1 MSDNESEY
9 SEYSEYSDTERE
21 GIDAKNIIKNKF
33 LSHTCSDCCKMK
45 SLIKQGFISDVSDII
60 CEYIQCENCSYVL
73 NTIDNMKNRDLDIDI
88 RNPNVDEDIEIYIF
102 TLINTIS
109 DNVNVL
115 DIIFEFEDVE
125 DITVNMIKRLYYK
138 AFNEEDLYYEE
149 VNIESAVLNDTLNV
163 SELKWAFHRILDWIG
178 WFHEPIGNNI
188 YNKKTIDK
196 IKKIIQQQVLRY
208 L

>member
-1 MSDNESEY
+1 MSDNE

-33 LSHTCSDCCKMK
+33 MSHTCLECCKMK

-88 RNPNVDEDIEIYIF
+88 RNPNVDEDKEIYIF
-102 TLINTIS
+102 TLINKIS

-115 DIIFEFEDVE
+115 DIIFDFEDVE

-196 IKKIIQQQVLRY
+196 IKKKINNKY
-208 L
+208 

>member
-1 MSDNESEY
+1 MSDNE

-33 LSHTCSDCCKMK
+33 MSHTCLECCKMK

-88 RNPNVDEDIEIYIF
+88 RNPNVDEDKEIYIF
-102 TLINTIS
+102 TLINKIS

-115 DIIFEFEDVE
+115 DIIFDFEDVE
-125 DITVNMIKRLYYK
+125 YITVNMIKRLYYK

-196 IKKIIQQQVLRY
+196 TKKIIQQQVLRY

>member
-1 MSDNESEY
+1 MSDSESEY
-9 SEYSEYSDTERE
+9 SECSDTERE

-73 NTIDNMKNRDLDIDI
+73 NIIDNMKNRDVDIDI

-102 TLINTIS
+102 TLINKFPN
-109 DNVNVL
+109 DVKVL
-115 DIIFEFEDVE
+115 DVIFDFEDVE
-125 DITVNMIKRLYYK
+125 DITVNMIKRLYYMS
-138 AFNEEDLYYEE
+138 FNEEDLYYEE
-149 VNIESAVLNDTLNV
+149 VDIERAVLNDVLNV
-163 SELKWAFHRILDWIG
+163 SELKLAFHRILRWRR

-188 YNKKTIDK
+188 YNEKTIDK
-196 IKKIIQQQVLRY
+196 IKKRIQQQVLRY

>member
-45 SLIKQGFISDVSDII
+45 SLIKQGFISDVSDTI
-60 CEYIQCENCSYVL
+60 CEYIQCENCSNVL
-73 NTIDNMKNRDLDIDI
+73 NTIDNMKNRDVDIDI

-102 TLINTIS
+102 TLINKFPN
-109 DNVNVL
+109 DVKVL
-115 DIIFEFEDVE
+115 DIIFDFEDVE
-125 DITVNMIKRLYYK
+125 DITVNMIKILYYMS
-138 AFNEEDLYYEE
+138 FNEEDLYYEE
-149 VNIESAVLNDTLNV
+149 VDIERAVLNDVLNV

-178 WFHEPIGNNI
+178 WEPEAIGNNI
-188 YNKKTIDK
+188 YN
-196 IKKIIQQQVLRY
+196 
-208 L
+208 

>member
-1 MSDNESEY
+1 MSDNE

-33 LSHTCSDCCKMK
+33 MSHTCLECCKMK

-102 TLINTIS
+102 TLINKIS

-115 DIIFEFEDVE
+115 DIIFDFEDVE

>member
-1 MSDNESEY
+1 MSDNE

-21 GIDAKNIIKNKF
+21 GIDAKNIIKYKF
-33 LSHTCSDCCKMK
+33 MSHTCLECCKMK

-102 TLINTIS
+102 TLINKIS

-115 DIIFEFEDVE
+115 DIIFDFEDVE

>member
-1 MSDNESEY
+1 MSDNE

-33 LSHTCSDCCKMK
+33 MSHTCLECCKMK

-102 TLINTIS
+102 TLINKIS

-115 DIIFEFEDVE
+115 DIIFDFEDVE
-125 DITVNMIKRLYYK
+125 YITVNMIKRLYYK

-196 IKKIIQQQVLRY
+196 IKKKNQQQVLRY

>member
-9 SEYSEYSDTERE
+9 SEYSDTERE
-21 GIDAKNIIKNKF
+21 VIDAKNIIKNKF
-33 LSHTCSDCCKMK
+33 VSHTCLECCKMK

-102 TLINTIS
+102 TLINKIS

-115 DIIFEFEDVE
+115 DIIFDFEDVE
-125 DITVNMIKRLYYK
+125 DITVNMKKRLYYK

-163 SELKWAFHRILDWIG
+163 SELNGHFI
-178 WFHEPIGNNI
+178 E
-188 YNKKTIDK
+188 Y
-196 IKKIIQQQVLRY
+196 
-208 L
+208 

>member
-1 MSDNESEY
+1 MSDNE

-33 LSHTCSDCCKMK
+33 VSHTCLECCKMK

-102 TLINTIS
+102 TLINKIS

-115 DIIFEFEDVE
+115 DIIFDFEDVE

-196 IKKIIQQQVLRY
+196 TKKIIQQQVLRY

>member
-1 MSDNESEY
+1 MSDNE

-33 LSHTCSDCCKMK
+33 MSHTCLECCKMK

-102 TLINTIS
+102 TLINKIS

-115 DIIFEFEDVE
+115 DIIFDFEDVE

-178 WFHEPIGNNI
+178 WFHEPISNNI

-196 IKKIIQQQVLRY
+196 IKK
-208 L
+208 

>member
-1 MSDNESEY
+1 MSDNE

-33 LSHTCSDCCKMK
+33 MSHTCLECCKMK

-102 TLINTIS
+102 TLINKIS

-115 DIIFEFEDVE
+115 DIIFDFEDVE

-196 IKKIIQQQVLRY
+196 IKK
-208 L
+208 

>member
-1 MSDNESEY
+1 MSDNE

-33 LSHTCSDCCKMK
+33 MSHTCLECCKMK

-138 AFNEEDLYYEE
+138 AFSEEDLYYEE